1 MLLPSLEKDR
11 GRLFMLWGVGRGW
24 NTYIPTYIH
33 THTHTHTHIHA
44 HYMFF
49 ILSSTISKKLKLKTT
64 KMECTILFSVPPP
77 PSASPAFYFS
87 THIKSLQALPAFSL
101 PQIKFLL
108 IYSGLC
114 KRFSCITEAI
124 QPILAL
130 QCLIKCTR
138 NNNNANRKFFFL
150 NGKIRKRSVRFI
162 LSVSMSARQKR
173 GG

>member
-1 MLLPSLEKDR
+1 MQNVVAVFGKRQRPPFHAL
-11 GRLFMLWGVGRGW
+11 GGGGGGW

-33 THTHTHTHIHA
+33 THTHTHIHA

-49 ILSSTISKKLKLKTT
+49 IWSSTISKKLKLKTT
-64 KMECTILFSVPPP
+64 TMECTILFSVPPPP

-114 KRFSCITEAI
+114 KGFSCITETI

-150 NGKIRKRSVRFI
+150 TAK
-162 LSVSMSARQKR
+162 
-173 GG
+173 

>member
-11 GRLFMLWGVGRGW
+11 GRLFMLWGVGGMEYIHTYI
-24 NTYIPTYIH
+24 NTYTH
-33 THTHTHTHIHA
+33 THTHTHTHA

-150 NGKIRKRSVRFI
+150 TAK
-162 LSVSMSARQKR
+162 
-173 GG
+173 